1 MTARHWL
8 TLVVALC
15 ASMAVTGAE
24 ASGEERRRCVG
35 RAAARTRFPRSASGS
50 RRPAA
55 SATHCYNPNPW
66 IPLRTGAIVSGTV
79 VGPGECG
86 VPGIEVTSWKAVKT
100 IKCTER
106 K

>member
-24 ASGEERRRCVG
+24 AAAKKGGGASVRGCTHPISAFCLGFTTTSGKRY
-35 RAAARTRFPRSASGS
+35 AL
-50 RRPAA
+50 
-55 SATHCYNPNPW
+55 YNPNPW
-66 IPLRTGAIVSGTV
+66 IPLRTGAIVSGRV

-86 VPGIEVTSWKAVKT
+86 VPGIEVTSWKAVKS